1 VAQRD
6 SNPPTEARF
15 QPRQTIIFLGDH
27 TSPDD
32 GGYVRVISDVLARF
46 QPGLRLN
53 LISAGAKGQT
63 AAALRSSALLD
74 LLSSSRPD
82 WLCIGLGWADVLK
95 EPALGASV
103 QEYRRRLSESDE
115 GDDAAVGAEYAQRA
129 RSSDVPSMDGVVEP
143 QLRNLEQFKQDVGD
157 SIQQLGQAGIHCI
170 LLTTMIAGSDLRHP
184 VNSALRTY
192 SKAIRDVGAIYQ
204 APIVDVERAF
214 RDVLIRA
221 ASYKQRVAL
230 ASERGEITH
239 QGQALIARTFLHT
252 FGVLPYPG
260 FRPNPSGDQSD

>member
-1 VAQRD
+1 MAQRD
-6 SNPPTEARF
+6 PNPTPEARF
-15 QPRQTIIFLGDH
+15 QPGQTVIFLGDH

-32 GGYVRVISDVLARF
+32 AGYVRVVADVLARF

-63 AAALRSSALLD
+63 AAALHSSALLD

-82 WLCIGLGWADVLK
+82 WLCIGLGWTDVLK

-103 QEYRRRLSESDE
+103 QEYRRQRLSESDE
-115 GDDAAVGAEYAQRA
+115 GDDATVGAEYAQRVRGPDA
-129 RSSDVPSMDGVVEP
+129 SSTDGGIEP
-143 QLRNLEQFKQDVGD
+143 RLRNLEQFKQDMGEA
-157 SIQQLGQAGIHCI
+157 IEQLGQAGIRCI

-184 VNSALRTY
+184 VNSALRMY
-192 SKAIRDVGAIYQ
+192 SKAIRDVGADYQ
-204 APIVDVERAF
+204 APVVDVERAF
-214 RDVLIRA
+214 RDVLVRA

-230 ASERGEITH
+230 ANERGEITH

-260 FRPNPSGDQSD
+260 FRPGGK